1 MLASDAEILQSYDG
15 GVQDGGDLAYFQ
27 GKQYGSGW
35 LRTLGRFAFP
45 ILKRVVRV
53 AGNVAQDAINN
64 PDKPILN
71 SIRDNALSEV
81 AQAAVGKVAGSSINR
96 ARKRS
101 ANQSQKY
108 PALAQKRQRRGR

>member
-1 MLASDAEILQSYDG
+1 MDANVVKAYDG
-15 GVQDGGDLAYFQ
+15 GDQDGGDLAYFV

-53 AGNVAQDAINN
+53 AGNVAQDALDN

-71 SIRDNALSEV
+71 SIRDNALNEV
-81 AQAAVGKVAGSSINR
+81 AKTVGSSINT
-96 ARKRS
+96 AVKRKAPPTTTAPYF
-101 ANQSQKY
+101 ANSGSTNNN
-108 PALAQKRQRRGR
+108 KRRRRR

>member
-1 MLASDAEILQSYDG
+1 MDANVVKAYDG
-15 GVQDGGDLAYFQ
+15 GDQDRGDLAYFV

-35 LRTLGRFAFP
+35 LRTLGRYAFP

-53 AGNVAQDAINN
+53 AGNVAQDALDN

-81 AQAAVGKVAGSSINR
+81 AETVGSSINT
-96 ARKRS
+96 AIKRKAPLTTTAPYF
-101 ANQSQKY
+101 ANSGTNNNN
-108 PALAQKRQRRGR
+108 KRRRRR

>member
-1 MLASDAEILQSYDG
+1 MITDADILHSYDG

-64 PDKPILN
+64 PEKPILS
-71 SIRDNALSEV
+71 SIRDNALGEV
-81 AQAAVGKVAGSSINR
+81 AQAVGQAAGSSINR
-96 ARKRS
+96 ARKRRS
-101 ANQSQKY
+101 NSSSLITA
-108 PALAQKRQRRGR
+108 PALKNLRRR

>member
-1 MLASDAEILQSYDG
+1 MNTNDREILQAYDG
-15 GVQDGGDLAYFQ
+15 EQEGGDLAYFV

-35 LRTLGRFAFP
+35 LRTLGRIAFP

-53 AGNVAQDAINN
+53 AGNVAQDKLND

-81 AQAAVGKVAGSSINR
+81 ASAVGETVGGMSINR
-96 ARKRS
+96 GGRKRKVRS
-101 ANQSQKY
+101 SSTAPFY
-108 PALAQKRQRRGR
+108 AKRKR

>member
-15 GVQDGGDLAYFQ
+15 GVQDGGYLAYFQ

-64 PDKPILN
+64 PDKPILS
-71 SIRDNALSEV
+71 SIRDNALGEV
-81 AQAAVGKVAGSSINR
+81 AQAVDKVAGSSINR

-108 PALAQKRQRRGR
+108 PALAQKRQRRR

>member
-1 MLASDAEILQSYDG
+1 MITDADILHSYDG

-45 ILKRVVRV
+45 ILRRVVRV

-64 PDKPILN
+64 PDKPILS
-71 SIRDNALSEV
+71 SIRDNALGEV
-81 AQAAVGKVAGSSINR
+81 AQAVGQAAGSSINR
-96 ARKRS
+96 ARKRRS
-101 ANQSQKY
+101 NSTTTANAPVYNK
-108 PALAQKRQRRGR
+108 LRRRR